1 MKPMSALLRYMLL
14 LSLVLWIGGIVF
26 FSFIASPS
34 IFKTL
39 PREQA
44 GLVVGD
50 IFPTYHLL
58 GYVSCIIALACLFGL
73 RQLGPV
79 QSIRTAMIF
88 LVLMGGI
95 QVTMGTV
102 IGPKVIQARGAVKS
116 TAPGPEKD
124 RLEKKF
130 RGLHGVSMILNLVL
144 LILGLIL
151 LYWLALRLQL

>member
-1 MKPMSALLRYMLL
+1 MSALLRYILL
-14 LSLVLWIGGIVF
+14 LALVLWIGGIVF

-34 IFKTL
+34 IFKVL

-44 GLVVGD
+44 GQVVGD
-50 IFPTYHLL
+50 IFPKYHLL
-58 GYVSCIIALACLFGL
+58 GYVSCIITLTCIFGL
-73 RQLGPV
+73 RQLGVV

-95 QVTMGTV
+95 QVTMGTI
-102 IGPKVIQARGAVKS
+102 IGPKVIEARDAVK
-116 TAPGPEKD
+116 TTPAGPEKE

-130 RGLHGVSMILNLVL
+130 RGLHGVSMIFNLVL

-151 LYWLALRLQL
+151 LYWLSLRLKI

>member
-1 MKPMSALLRYMLL
+1 LLHSLLRYVLL
-14 LSLVLWIGGIVF
+14 LALVLWIGGIVF

-34 IFKTL
+34 IFKIL

-50 IFPTYHLL
+50 IFPKYHLL
-58 GYVSCIIALACLFGL
+58 GYISCVVAVACLLGL
-73 RQLGPV
+73 RQLGTV
-79 QSIRTAMIF
+79 QAAGTAMILL
-88 LVLMGGI
+88 LVMGSI
-95 QVTMGTV
+95 QVTIGTV
-102 IGPKVIQARGAVKS
+102 IGPKVIEARDAVKS
-116 TAPGPEKD
+116 GTPGPEKD

-151 LYWLALRLQL
+151 LYWLAIRLQL

>member
-1 MKPMSALLRYMLL
+1 MSAVLRYVLL
-14 LSLVLWIGGIVF
+14 LTLVLWIGGIVF

-44 GLVVGD
+44 GQVVGD
-50 IFPTYHLL
+50 IFPKYHLL
-58 GYVSCIIALACLFGL
+58 GYISCLVAVACLLGL
-73 RQLGPV
+73 RQLGAV

-95 QVTMGTV
+95 QVTMGAV
-102 IGPKVIQARGAVKS
+102 IGPKVIEARDAVKS

-124 RLEKKF
+124 SLEKKF
-130 RGLHGVSMILNLVL
+130 RGLHGVSMILNLLL

-151 LYWLALRLQL
+151 LYWLALRLQI

>member
-1 MKPMSALLRYMLL
+1 MSVLLRYVLL
-14 LSLVLWIGGIVF
+14 LTLVLWIGGIVF

-44 GLVVGD
+44 GQVVSD
-50 IFPTYHLL
+50 IFPKYHLL
-58 GYVSCIIALACLFGL
+58 GYVSCIIAVTCLFGL
-73 RQLGPV
+73 RQLGAV
-79 QSIRTAMIF
+79 QSIRTAMIY

-102 IGPKVIQARGAVKS
+102 VGQKVIEARDAVKS
-116 TAPGPEKD
+116 TASGPEKE

-130 RGLHGVSMILNLVL
+130 RGLHGVSMILNLL
-144 LILGLIL
+144 LLLLGLIL
-151 LYWLALRLQL
+151 LYWLALRLQI

>member
-1 MKPMSALLRYMLL
+1 LHSLLRYVLL
-14 LSLVLWIGGIVF
+14 LALVLWIGGIVF

-34 IFKTL
+34 IFKIL

-50 IFPTYHLL
+50 IFPKYHLL
-58 GYVSCIIALACLFGL
+58 GYACCIIALACLFSL
-73 RQLGPV
+73 RQSGTV
-79 QSIRTAMIF
+79 QSVRAAMIV

-102 IGPKVIQARGAVKS
+102 IGPKVIDARDAVKA
-116 TAPGPEKD
+116 APDGSEKE

-130 RGLHGVSMILNLVL
+130 RGLHGASMILNLVL

-151 LYWLALRLQL
+151 IYWLAIRLQI

>member
-1 MKPMSALLRYMLL
+1 MHSLLRYVLL
-14 LSLVLWIGGIVF
+14 LALVLWIGGIVF

-34 IFKTL
+34 VFKIL

-44 GLVVGD
+44 GQVVGD
-50 IFPTYHLL
+50 IFPKYHVL
-58 GYVSCIIALACLFGL
+58 GYISCLVAIACLMGL
-73 RQLGPV
+73 RQWATV
-79 QSIRTAMIF
+79 QGIRTAMIL

-95 QVTMGTV
+95 QVTMGLV
-102 IGPKVIQARGAVKS
+102 IGPKVIEARDAVKS
-116 TAPGPEKD
+116 TSPGPEKD

-151 LYWLALRLQL
+151 LYWLSIRLHL

>member
-1 MKPMSALLRYMLL
+1 MSALLRYVLL
-14 LSLVLWIGGIVF
+14 LTLVLWIGGIVF

-34 IFKTL
+34 IFKVL

-44 GLVVGD
+44 GQVVGD
-50 IFPTYHLL
+50 IFPKYHLL

-73 RQLGPV
+73 RQLGA

-95 QVTMGTV
+95 QVTMGTI
-102 IGPKVIQARGAVKS
+102 IGPHVIEARDAVKT
-116 TAPGPEKD
+116 TAAGPEKE
-124 RLEKKF
+124 RLEKQF
-130 RGLHGVSMILNLVL
+130 RGLHGVSMLLNLVL

-151 LYWLALRLQL
+151 LYWLAIRLQL

>member
-1 MKPMSALLRYMLL
+1 MISFLRYLLL

-34 IFKTL
+34 IFKLL

-44 GLVVGD
+44 GQVVGD
-50 IFPTYHLL
+50 IFPKYHLL
-58 GYVSCIIALACLFGL
+58 GYVSCVIALACLFGL
-73 RQLGPV
+73 RQFGAV
-79 QSIRTAMIF
+79 QPIRTAMIV

-95 QVTMGTV
+95 QVTMGTIMGPTV
-102 IGPKVIQARGAVKS
+102 IAARDAVKA
-116 TAPGPEKD
+116 TPAGPERE

-144 LILGLIL
+144 LI
-151 LYWLALRLQL
+151 

>member
-1 MKPMSALLRYMLL
+1 MSALLRFMLL
-14 LSLVLWIGGIVF
+14 LTLVLWIGGVVF

-34 IFKTL
+34 IFKAL

-44 GLVVGD
+44 GQVIGD
-50 IFPTYHLL
+50 IFPKYHLL
-58 GYVSCIIALACLFGL
+58 GYISCLVAVACLLGL
-73 RQLGPV
+73 RQWATV
-79 QSIRTAMIF
+79 QAVGTAMIL

-102 IGPKVIQARGAVKS
+102 IGPKVIEARDAVKS

-124 RLEKKF
+124 RLDKKF

-151 LYWLALRLQL
+151 LYWLAIRLQL

>member
-1 MKPMSALLRYMLL
+1 MFSFLRYLL
-14 LSLVLWIGGIVF
+14 LLALVLWIGGIVF

-34 IFKTL
+34 IFKIL

-50 IFPTYHLL
+50 IFPKYHLL
-58 GYVSCIIALACLFGL
+58 GYASCLIALGCLVGL
-73 RQLGPV
+73 RQLGAV
-79 QSIRTAMIF
+79 QSVRAAMIV

-95 QVTMGTV
+95 QVTMGLV
-102 IGPKVIQARGAVKS
+102 IGPKVIEARDAVKAA
-116 TAPGPEKD
+116 APGPEKD

-151 LYWLALRLQL
+151 LYWLAIRLQL

>member
-1 MKPMSALLRYMLL
+1 MSALLRYLL
-14 LSLVLWIGGIVF
+14 LLALVLWIGGIVF

-34 IFKTL
+34 IFKLL

-44 GLVVGD
+44 GQVVGD
-50 IFPTYHLL
+50 IFPKYHLL
-58 GYVSCIIALACLFGL
+58 GYACCIIALASLFGL
-73 RQLGPV
+73 RQLSAV
-79 QSIRTAMIF
+79 QSIRSALIV

-95 QVTMGTV
+95 QVTMGAI
-102 IGPKVIQARGAVKS
+102 IGPQVIEARDAVKA
-116 TAPGPEKD
+116 TVPGPEKD

-151 LYWLALRLQL
+151 LYWLSLRLQI

>member
-1 MKPMSALLRYMLL
+1 MSAVLRYVLL
-14 LSLVLWIGGIVF
+14 LTLVLWIGGIVF

-44 GLVVGD
+44 GHVVGD
-50 IFPTYHLL
+50 IFPKYHLL
-58 GYVSCIIALACLFGL
+58 GYISCLVAVACLLGL
-73 RQLGPV
+73 RQLGAV

-95 QVTMGTV
+95 QVTMGAV
-102 IGPKVIQARGAVKS
+102 IGPKVIEARDAVKS

-144 LILGLIL
+144 LILGLVL
-151 LYWLALRLQL
+151 LYWLALRLQI

>member
-1 MKPMSALLRYMLL
+1 MSAVLRYVLL
-14 LSLVLWIGGIVF
+14 LTLVLWIGGIVF

-44 GLVVGD
+44 GQVVGD
-50 IFPTYHLL
+50 IFPRYHLL
-58 GYVSCIIALACLFGL
+58 GYISCLVAVTCLLGL
-73 RQLGPV
+73 RQWATV
-79 QSIRTAMIF
+79 QAVGTAMIL

-102 IGPKVIQARGAVKS
+102 VGPKVIEARDAVKS

-151 LYWLALRLQL
+151 LYWLAIRLQL